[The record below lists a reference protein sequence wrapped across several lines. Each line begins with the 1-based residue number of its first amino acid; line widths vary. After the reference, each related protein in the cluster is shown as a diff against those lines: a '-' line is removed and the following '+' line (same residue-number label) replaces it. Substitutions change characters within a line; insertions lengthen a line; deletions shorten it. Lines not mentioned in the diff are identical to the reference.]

1 MAGPKGE
8 KENQLRITRGNN
20 GRKTKR
26 KWECALHS
34 LSLFI
39 HVEAVFGAVT
49 NATGK
54 QTWCISCAPYTY
66 IGYHFFF
73 ERLIYL
79 KLYNGSQVMRE

>member
-39 HVEAVFGAVT
+39 HEEAVFGAVT
-49 NATGK
+49 NATDK
-54 QTWCISCAPYTY
+54 QTWYFMRALY
-66 IGYHFFF
+66 IH
-73 ERLIYL
+73 RLL
-79 KLYNGSQVMRE
+79 VLSNGLYI

>member
-8 KENQLRITRGNN
+8 KENQSRITRGNN

-26 KWECALHS
+26 KWEYALHS

-39 HVEAVFGAVT
+39 HEEAVFGAVT

-54 QTWCISCAPYTY
+54 QTWYFMRALY
-66 IGYHFFF
+66 IHRLPLFF

-79 KLYNGSQVMRE
+79 KLYTGGQVMIE